1 MPHDQWRLIYV
12 SDPSGNANYDFD
24 PGMARPL
31 ITSHP
36 AKPEEL
42 QRIIDNVA
50 ANRPDTFIQEVYNA
64 GWTLYFR
71 SPRFEYD
78 ARPQHRRFIPMM
90 DDGIMPLQ
98 VMLDQARKH
107 GTEFSR
113 WFSHERQ
120 SRRTRP
126 RGDVSP
132 QEPTVENCGDATGRG
147 LRSRQQD
154 GFHLCRGARLP
165 LSQ

>member
-1 MPHDQWRLIYV
+1 MPHDKWRLIYV

-24 PGMARPL
+24 PGKARPL

-42 QRIIDNVA
+42 RRIIDNVA

-107 GTEFSR
+107 G
-113 WFSHERQ
+113 
-120 SRRTRP
+120 
-126 RGDVSP
+126 
-132 QEPTVENCGDATGRG
+132 
-147 LRSRQQD
+147 
-154 GFHLCRGARLP
+154 
-165 LSQ
+165 